1 MVRFNFQVLWVA
13 ALASTTFLSIYQY
26 MRLYSGSDWKGAA
39 RNGSNCHCHPAELKS
54 SDTFKSLCGW
64 TADNRGPGQ
73 RVISFSLFGD
83 VQKYVA
89 GIRGNILDLKA
100 KYPKGYTAR
109 IYHDSSWERDPN
121 QMNLLCQ
128 VYCDYSD
135 MMDLCPV
142 QKLHSPASGWP
153 LLPKFGMVWRFAP
166 MADEFVT
173 EFHSRDLDSRP
184 TDREFVMGQIVTRIS
199 KS

>member
-1 MVRFNFQVLWVA
+1 
-13 ALASTTFLSIYQY
+13 
-26 MRLYSGSDWKGAA
+26 MRLDSGSDRKGMVPTVTA
-39 RNGSNCHCHPAELKS
+39 RNGSNCHCHPVVLNS
-54 SDTFKSLCGW
+54 TDTFKSLCGQ

-83 VQKYVA
+83 EPKYVA

-121 QMNLLCQ
+121 QMHLLCQ
-128 VYCDYSD
+128 VYCDNSD

-142 QKLHSPASGWP
+142 QELHSPASGWP

-184 TDREFVMGQIVTRIS
+184 TDREFVMGQNFKESSVLENFT
-199 KS
+199 KSG